1 MFICFMIILSIRV
14 LAMVQLLV
22 GIVGRVHL
30 DQATPPSQGPVE
42 GITTIHMP
50 TFPDLLLTDYWQIIT
65 SGQHN
70 DAQYPGIQTVLDNF
84 LTK

>member
-30 DQATPPSQGPVE
+30 DHVTLGY
-42 GITTIHMP
+42 TTLTGTRAIHMP

-65 SGQHN
+65 SGQHISTMFPIPW
-70 DAQYPGIQTVLDNF
+70 YRVS
-84 LTK
+84 